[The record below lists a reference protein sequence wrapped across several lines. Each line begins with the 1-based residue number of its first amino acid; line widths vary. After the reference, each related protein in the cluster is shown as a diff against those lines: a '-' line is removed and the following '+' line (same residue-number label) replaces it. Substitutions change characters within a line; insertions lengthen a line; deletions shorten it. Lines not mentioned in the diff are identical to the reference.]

1 MKKLL
6 ERHQRHP
13 ALRHGM
19 HCMRPLVG
27 FVVLCLAGLGV
38 AMATETPLAA
48 SQLVERQQAG
58 QAPLLL
64 DVRRADEYRD
74 GHIAG
79 ALNIPVEQLGSR
91 AGVLGV
97 TRDREIVVY
106 CVSGRRAARAQE
118 TLQSLGYHHVRLLDG
133 SLNAWRQQQLPLVRE
148 GSADPAPS
156 H

>member
-1 MKKLL
+1 MLSSVSPMKNLL
-6 ERHQRHP
+6 ERH
-13 ALRHGM
+13 LR
-19 HCMRPLVG
+19 RAAG
-27 FVVLCLAGLGV
+27 FVFFCLVTQGA
-38 AMATETPLAA
+38 AMAAEAPLAA
-48 SQLVERQQAG
+48 PQLVERQQAG

-64 DVRRADEYRD
+64 DVRHADEYRD

-91 AGVLGV
+91 AGALGV
-97 TRDREIVVY
+97 PRDREIVVY

-118 TLQSLGYHHVRLLDG
+118 TLQSLGYNHVRMLDG

-148 GSADPAPS
+148 GSADPVSS